1 MRRRRPLPPT
11 LRPGPGNVIK
21 TIRNARINLKT
32 GLFILALAL
41 LMWAMVVYVRVRDF
55 VPEEFEE
62 PVETPVRTP

>member
-1 MRRRRPLPPT
+1 VL
-11 LRPGPGNVIK
+11 K

-41 LMWAMVVYVRVRDF
+41 IMWAMVVYVRVRDF
-55 VPEEFEE
+55 VPEELKA